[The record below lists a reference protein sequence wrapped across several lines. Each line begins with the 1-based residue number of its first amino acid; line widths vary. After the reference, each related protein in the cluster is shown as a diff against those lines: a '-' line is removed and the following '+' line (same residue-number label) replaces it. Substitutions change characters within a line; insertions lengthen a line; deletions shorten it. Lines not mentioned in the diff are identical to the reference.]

1 MTNAQPSTLP
11 HWLRHQAQQRPHAI
25 ALRHKRLGTWHALS
39 WQDVATAVEQLA
51 AGLAQQ
57 GFAAGDA
64 LLLVSHPREEALL
77 LSLAAQWNGG
87 VAIPL
92 DPQLTDDALRSVLTH
107 IAPRFVFAEDDSQI
121 DRLLTHE
128 GLRVIDANPRNLA
141 SHPHAAVTDYRAL
154 SLSVHN
160 ENGFASAA
168 RPHDDAFA
176 FVRLDADGQLVE
188 QRFPHA
194 TLVREAQQL
203 VAAEKLNASDEAFA
217 ARAFAA
223 ASQARYLIAPW
234 VLSGFRL
241 NFPESLATRDN
252 DRRELAPTL
261 VAGTRETYAR
271 VAQLVDDR
279 LPGARSWRR
288 RLINRA
294 QRKQGGPLA
303 RALTWWLIT
312 RPLREVIGFSRTHA
326 ALVIG
331 PPLDEKTAA
340 LFEAIRVDVRAW
352 PDTGDWRR
360 VEPKRQA
367 VAPQHYATDGA
378 SEQPAY

>member
-11 HWLRHQAQQRPHAI
+11 DWLRHQAQHRPHAI
-25 ALRHKRLGTWHALS
+25 ALRHKRLGAWHALS
-39 WQDVATAVEQLA
+39 WQDVAAAVEQLA
-51 AGLAQQ
+51 AGLAQH

-77 LSLAAQWNGG
+77 LAY
-87 VAIPL
+87 
-92 DPQLTDDALRSVLTH
+92 
-107 IAPRFVFAEDDSQI
+107 
-121 DRLLTHE
+121 E

-154 SLSVHN
+154 SIHN
-160 ENGFASAA
+160 AGSFASAA

-203 VAAEKLNASDEAFA
+203 VATEKLNADDEAFA

-234 VLSGFRL
+234 VLSGFRP

-288 RLINRA
+288 RLINHA

-367 VAPQHYATDGA
+367 VASQRYATDGA
-378 SEQPAY
+378 SEQSAY

>member
-1 MTNAQPSTLP
+1 MTNAQPATLP
-11 HWLRHQAQQRPHAI
+11 DWLRHQAQHRPHAI
-25 ALRHKRLGTWHALS
+25 ALRHKRLGEWHTLS
-39 WQDVATAVEQLA
+39 WQSVATAVERLA
-51 AGLAQQ
+51 TGLARR
-57 GFAAGDA
+57 GFGAGDA
-64 LLLVSHPREEALL
+64 LLLVSHPREEALI

-92 DPQLTDDALRSVLTH
+92 DPQLDDHALHFVVTH
-107 IAPRFVFAEDDSQI
+107 LAPRFVFAEDDGQV
-121 DRLLTHE
+121 DRLLVHE
-128 GLRVIDANPRNLA
+128 GLCVIDANPRNLT
-141 SHPHAAVTDYRAL
+141 SHPHPAVSDYRAL
-154 SLSVHN
+154 SVQHEGS
-160 ENGFASAA
+160 FASAA
-168 RPHDDAFA
+168 RPQDDAFA
-176 FVRLDADGQLVE
+176 FVRFDTDGQLFA

-194 TLVREAQQL
+194 TLIREARQL
-203 VAAEKLNASDEAFA
+203 VGAEKLNANDEAFA

-279 LPGARSWRR
+279 LPRAPSLRR
-288 RLINRA
+288 HLITRVQSRQA
-294 QRKQGGPLA
+294 GPLA
-303 RALTWWLIT
+303 RTLTWWLIT

-331 PPLDEKTAA
+331 ASLDAPTAA
-340 LFEAIRVDVRAW
+340 LFEALGLDVRVW
-352 PDTGDWRR
+352 PDSGDWLR
-360 VEPKRQA
+360 VEPKHGIPLRQRYA
-367 VAPQHYATDGA
+367 ADGVA
-378 SEQPAY
+378 EQTAY

>member
-11 HWLRHQAQQRPHAI
+11 DWLRHQAQQRPHAV
-25 ALRHKRLGTWHALS
+25 ALRHKRLGAWHALS
-39 WQDVATAVEQLA
+39 WQDVAIAVEQLA
-51 AGLAQQ
+51 AGLAQH
-57 GFAAGDA
+57 GFAVGDA

-107 IAPRFVFAEDDSQI
+107 IAPRFVFGEDDSQI
-121 DRLLTHE
+121 DRLLAHE

-141 SHPHAAVTDYRAL
+141 PHPHRAVTDYRAL
-154 SLSVHN
+154 SVQN
-160 ENGFASAA
+160 EGGFASAA

-194 TLVREAQQL
+194 VLVREALQL
-203 VAAEKLNASDEAFA
+203 VATEKLNADDEAFA

-261 VAGTRETYAR
+261 VAGTHETYAR

-279 LPGARSWRR
+279 LPGTRSWRR
-288 RLINRA
+288 RLISRA
-294 QRKQGGPLA
+294 QRRQGGPLA
-303 RALTWWLIT
+303 GALTWWLIT

-340 LFEAIRVDVRAW
+340 LFAALRVDVRAW

-360 VEPKRQA
+360 VEHKRQA
-367 VAPQHYATDGA
+367 AAPQRYAADGA

>member
-1 MTNAQPSTLP
+1 MADAQPSTLP
-11 HWLRHQAQQRPHAI
+11 DWLRHQAQHRPYAI
-25 ALRHKRLGTWHALS
+25 ALRHKRLGAWSALS
-39 WQDVATAVEQLA
+39 WSDVATAVEQLA
-51 AGLAQQ
+51 SGLAQR
-57 GFAAGDA
+57 GFTAGDV
-64 LLLVSHPREEALL
+64 LLLVSHPREDALL

-92 DPQLTDDALRSVLTH
+92 DPQLADDALRAVLTH
-107 IAPRFVFAEDDSQI
+107 LAPRFVFAEDDSQV

-128 GLRVIDANPRNLA
+128 GLRVIDANPRNLTR
-141 SHPHAAVTDYRAL
+141 HPHPAVTDYRDLGAQ
-154 SLSVHN
+154 H
-160 ENGFASAA
+160 EGRIACAA

-176 FVRLDADGQLVE
+176 FVRLDADGQLVA
-188 QRFPHA
+188 QRFAHA
-194 TLVREAQQL
+194 TLVREARQL
-203 VAAEKLNASDEAFA
+203 VDTEKLTADDEAFA

-252 DRRELAPTL
+252 DRRELAPTF

-279 LPGARSWRR
+279 LPGTRSWRR
-288 RLINRA
+288 RLITRA
-294 QRKQGGPLA
+294 QRRQGGPLA
-303 RALTWWLIT
+303 RTLTWWLIT

-331 PPLDEKTAA
+331 APLDESAAA
-340 LFEAIRVDVRAW
+340 LFAALRIDVRAW
-352 PDTGDWRR
+352 PDTSEWRR
-360 VEPKRQA
+360 VERQGEA
-367 VAPQHYATDGA
+367 LAAQRYGTDGA
-378 SEQPAY
+378 AEQPAY

>member
-1 MTNAQPSTLP
+1 MANAQPSTLP
-11 HWLRHQAQQRPHAI
+11 DWLRHQAQHRPHAV
-25 ALRHKRLGTWHALS
+25 ALRHKRLGAWHALS
-39 WQDVATAVEQLA
+39 WHDVTTAVEQLA
-51 AGLAQQ
+51 AGLAQR
-57 GFAAGDA
+57 GFIAGDA

-77 LSLAAQWNGG
+77 LSLAVQWNGG

-92 DPQLTDDALRSVLTH
+92 DPQVADDALRAVLTH
-107 IAPRFVFAEDDSQI
+107 LAPRFVFAEDDSQV
-121 DRLLTHE
+121 DRLLEYE
-128 GLRVIDANPRNLA
+128 GLLVIDANPRSLTQ
-141 SHPHAAVTDYRAL
+141 HPHSAVTDYRAL
-154 SLSVHN
+154 ATSHEGS
-160 ENGFASAA
+160 FAAAA

-194 TLVREAQQL
+194 TLMREAQQL
-203 VAAEKLNASDEAFA
+203 VATEKLGADDEAFA

-223 ASQARYLIAPW
+223 AAQARYLIAPW

-241 NFPESLATRDN
+241 SFPESLATRDN

-288 RLINRA
+288 RLISRA
-294 QRKQGGPLA
+294 QRRQGGPLA
-303 RALTWWLIT
+303 RTLTWWLIS

-331 PPLDEKTAA
+331 PPLDETTAA
-340 LFEAIRVDVRAW
+340 LFAALRVDVRAW
-352 PDTGDWRR
+352 PDTGEWRR
-360 VEPKRQA
+360 VEPPREAPARQR
-367 VAPQHYATDGA
+367 YAADGA
-378 SEQPAY
+378 AEQPAY

>member
-1 MTNAQPSTLP
+1 MENAQPSTLP
-11 HWLRHQAQQRPHAI
+11 DWLRHQAQRRPHAI
-25 ALRHKRLGTWHALS
+25 ALRHKRFGAWRALS

-51 AGLAQQ
+51 AGLGQR
-57 GFAAGDA
+57 GFTAGDA

-92 DPQLTDDALRSVLTH
+92 DPQLADDALRSVLTH
-107 IAPRFVFAEDDSQI
+107 LAPRFAFAEDDSQV
-121 DRLLTHE
+121 DRLLAHE
-128 GLRVIDANPRNLA
+128 GLRVIDANPRDLTC
-141 SHPHAAVTDYRAL
+141 HPHPAVTDYRA
-154 SLSVHN
+154 VPARD
-160 ENGFASAA
+160 EGRFASAA
-168 RPHDDAFA
+168 GPHDDAFA
-176 FVRLDADGQLVE
+176 FVRLDADGQLVA
-188 QRFPHA
+188 QRFSHA
-194 TLVREAQQL
+194 TLIQEAQQL
-203 VAAEKLNASDEAFA
+203 VDTEKLTAGDEAFA

-223 ASQARYLIAPW
+223 AAQARYLIAPW

-288 RLINRA
+288 RLISRA
-294 QRKQGGPLA
+294 LRRQGGPLA
-303 RALTWWLIT
+303 RTLTWWLIT
-312 RPLREVIGFSRTHA
+312 GPLREVIGFSRTHA

-331 PPLDEKTAA
+331 PPLDETTAA
-340 LFEAIRVDVRAW
+340 LFAALRVDVRAW
-352 PDTGDWRR
+352 PDTGEWRR
-360 VEPKRQA
+360 IEHPREAPARQRYGA
-367 VAPQHYATDGA
+367 DDATK
-378 SEQPAY
+378 QPAY

>member
-1 MTNAQPSTLP
+1 MMANAPPPTLP
-11 HWLRHQAQQRPHAI
+11 DWLRHQAQHRPHAI
-25 ALRHKRLGTWHALS
+25 ALRHKRLGAWHALS
-39 WQDVATAVEQLA
+39 WHAVATLVEKLA
-51 AGLAQQ
+51 AGLAKR
-57 GFAAGDA
+57 GFGAGDT
-64 LLLVSHPREEALL
+64 LLLVSHPREEALI

-92 DPQLTDDALRSVLTH
+92 DPQLADDALGVVIAQLT
-107 IAPRFVFAEDDSQI
+107 PRFAFAEDDTQL
-121 DRLLTHE
+121 DRLLAYE
-128 GLRVIDANPRNLA
+128 GLRVIDANPRHLTE
-141 SHPHAAVTDYRAL
+141 HPHPAVIDYRAL
-154 SLSVHN
+154 SSQLEGSF
-160 ENGFASAA
+160 GSAA
-168 RPHDDAFA
+168 RPQDDAFA
-176 FVRLDADGQLVE
+176 FVRFDTEGQLVA

-203 VAAEKLNASDEAFA
+203 VDAEKLNANDEAFA

-279 LPGARSWRR
+279 LPGPRSWRR
-288 RLINRA
+288 RLISRI
-294 QRKQGGPLA
+294 QRRQAGPLE
-303 RALTWWLIT
+303 RTVTWWFIT

-331 PPLDEKTAA
+331 APLDDTTAT
-340 LFEAIRVDVRAW
+340 LFEVLRIDAHAW
-352 PDTGDWRR
+352 PDSSDWRR
-360 VEPKRQA
+360 IEHKREIP
-367 VAPQHYATDGA
+367 VPQHYASDGA
-378 SEQPAY
+378 TEQPAY

>member
-11 HWLRHQAQQRPHAI
+11 DWLRHQAQHRPHAI
-25 ALRHKRLGTWHALS
+25 ALRHKRLGAWHALS
-39 WQDVATAVEQLA
+39 WQDVAAAVEQLA
-51 AGLAQQ
+51 AGLAQR
-57 GFAAGDA
+57 GFVAGDA

-92 DPQLTDDALRSVLTH
+92 DPQLAGDALHSVLTH
-107 IAPRFVFAEDDSQI
+107 LAPRFAFAEDDSQV

-128 GLRVIDANPRNLA
+128 GLHVIDANPRNLTP
-141 SHPHAAVTDYRAL
+141 HPHPTVTDYRTLA
-154 SLSVHN
+154 VQI
-160 ENGFASAA
+160 EGGFASAA
-168 RPHDDAFA
+168 RPLDDAFA
-176 FVRLDADGQLVE
+176 FVRHDADGQLVE
-188 QRFPHA
+188 QRLPHA

-203 VAAEKLNASDEAFA
+203 VTTENLSADDEAFA

-223 ASQARYLIAPW
+223 ASQARYLITPW

-279 LPGARSWRR
+279 LPGVRSWRR
-288 RLINRA
+288 RLISRA
-294 QRKQGGPLA
+294 QRRQGGPLV
-303 RALTWWLIT
+303 RALTWWFIT

-331 PPLDEKTAA
+331 RPLDEGTAA
-340 LFEAIRVDVRAW
+340 LFEALRVDVRAW

-360 VEPKRQA
+360 VEHPRQT
-367 VAPQHYATDGA
+367 VAPQRYVADGA

>member
-1 MTNAQPSTLP
+1 MTQAPASTLP
-11 HWLRHQAQQRPHAI
+11 DWLRHQAQHRPHAI

-51 AGLAQQ
+51 GGLAQR
-57 GFAAGDA
+57 GFATGDA

-92 DPQLTDDALRSVLTH
+92 DPHLADDALRSVLTL
-107 IAPRFVFAEDDSQI
+107 IAPCFVFAEDDSQI

-128 GLRVIDANPRNLA
+128 GLHVIDANPRNLTP
-141 SHPHAAVTDYRAL
+141 HPHPAVTDYRAL
-154 SLSVHN
+154 QVHN
-160 ENGFASAA
+160 ENGLPPAV

-176 FVRLDADGQLVE
+176 FVRHDADGQLVE

-203 VAAEKLNASDEAFA
+203 VATEKLNADDEAFA

-234 VLSGFRL
+234 LLSGFRL

-271 VAQLVDDR
+271 VAQLVDER
-279 LPGARSWRR
+279 LPGTRSWRR

-294 QRKQGGPLA
+294 QRRQGGPLA
-303 RALTWWLIT
+303 RALTWWLVT

-331 PPLDEKTAA
+331 PPLDDKTAA
-340 LFEAIRVDVRAW
+340 LFEALRVDVRAW
-352 PDTGDWRR
+352 PDTGDWQR
-360 VEPKRQA
+360 VEHKRQA
-367 VAPQHYATDGA
+367 AAPQRYAADGA
-378 SEQPAY
+378 SEQPVY